1 MKVFSHLSRTL
12 ILCAA
17 VGILAGCAT
26 ASKPDSM
33 VAVPAETLTRHAK
46 TVSVSTLGGK
56 ETSSVGKSQ
65 VSDAAFAQ
73 ALIASIEKTKVFS
86 AVVQG
91 AGANYMLSVAV
102 VSMDQPSF
110 GLSFTVKMETA
121 WTLKKADGSI
131 AWQEVI
137 KAENTAT
144 TSDAFVGVERLRI
157 ATEGAARK
165 SIEAGLLKISKLSL

>member
-1 MKVFSHLSRTL
+1 MNVVLNSFRTL

-17 VGILAGCAT
+17 VGVLAGCAT
-26 ASKPDSM
+26 ASKPESM
-33 VAVPAETLTRHAK
+33 VAMPADTLARHAQ
-46 TVSVSTLGGK
+46 TVAVSTVGGK
-56 ETSSVGKSQ
+56 ETSAMGKSQ
-65 VSDAAFAQ
+65 ISDAAFAQ

-91 AGANYMLSVAV
+91 AGANYTLSVGIV
-102 VSMDQPSF
+102 GLEQPSF

-121 WTLKKADGSI
+121 WSLKRADGSI

-144 TSDAFVGVERLRI
+144 TSDAFAGVERLRI
-157 ATEGAARK
+157 ANEGAARK
-165 SIEAGLLKISKLSL
+165 SIEAGLAKLSKLSL

>member
-1 MKVFSHLSRTL
+1 MKIISHTLRSL
-12 ILCAA
+12 ILCAS

-26 ASKPDSM
+26 ATKPESM
-33 VAVPAETLTRHAK
+33 VATTAETLTRHAQ
-46 TVSVSTLGGK
+46 TVAVSTVGGRD
-56 ETSSVGKSQ
+56 TSAAGKSQ
-65 VSDAAFAQ
+65 IADAAFAQ
-73 ALIASIEKTKVFS
+73 GLIASIEKTKVFS

-91 AGANYMLSVAV
+91 AVANYTLSVAI

-131 AWQEVI
+131 AWQDVI

-144 TSDAFVGVERLRI
+144 TSDAFVGTERLRI

-165 SIEAGLLKISKLSL
+165 GIEAGLAKISKLTL

>member
-1 MKVFSHLSRTL
+1 MNIAKQAFRAL

-26 ASKPDSM
+26 ATKPEAM
-33 VAVPAETLTRHAK
+33 VAAPADTLTRHPK
-46 TVSVSTLGGK
+46 TVAVSTVGGQ
-56 ETSSVGKSQ
+56 ETSSTGKSQ
-65 VSDAAFAQ
+65 IADAAFRQ
-73 ALIASIEKTKVFS
+73 ALIASIEKAKVFS

-91 AGANYMLSVAV
+91 ADANYTLSVAIV
-102 VSMDQPSF
+102 NVEQPSF

-121 WTLKKADGSI
+121 WSLKKADGSV

-144 TSDAFVGVERLRI
+144 TSDAFAGVERLRI

-165 SIEAGLLKISKLSL
+165 SIEAGLAKISKLSL

>member
-1 MKVFSHLSRTL
+1 MNIVWHTFRTL

-26 ASKPDSM
+26 ASKPESM
-33 VAVPAETLTRHAK
+33 VAAPAETLARHAK
-46 TVSVSTLGGK
+46 TVAVSTIGGK

-65 VSDAAFAQ
+65 ISDAAFAQ

-91 AGANYMLSVAV
+91 AGANYMLSVAII
-102 VSMDQPSF
+102 SIDQPSF

-121 WTLKKADGSI
+121 WTLKKADGSV

-144 TSDAFVGVERLRI
+144 TSDAFAGVERLRI
-157 ATEGAARK
+157 ANEGAARK
-165 SIEAGLLKISKLSL
+165 SIEAGLSKIAKLSL

>member
-1 MKVFSHLSRTL
+1 MNIASYAFRTL
-12 ILCAA
+12 VLCVT
-17 VGILAGCAT
+17 VGILTGCAT
-26 ASKPDSM
+26 ASKPEAM
-33 VAVPAETLTRHAK
+33 VAAPAETLTRHAQ
-46 TVSVSTLGGK
+46 TVAVSTGGGK

-65 VSDAAFAQ
+65 IADAAFAQ

-91 AGANYMLSVAV
+91 AAANYMLSVAI
-102 VSMDQPSF
+102 VSVDQPSF

-157 ATEGAARK
+157 ANEGAARK
-165 SIEAGLLKISKLSL
+165 SIEAGLAKISKLKL

>member
-1 MKVFSHLSRTL
+1 MNIISHSFRTL
-12 ILCAA
+12 ILCAS

-26 ASKPDSM
+26 ATKPEAM
-33 VAVPAETLTRHAK
+33 VAAPADALTRHAQ
-46 TVSVSTLGGK
+46 TVAVSTVGGK
-56 ETSSVGKSQ
+56 ETSSAGKSQ
-65 VSDAAFAQ
+65 ISDAAFTQ

-91 AGANYMLSVAV
+91 AGANYALSVAT
-102 VSMDQPSF
+102 VSVDQPSF

-144 TSDAFVGVERLRI
+144 TSDAFVGTERLRL

-165 SIEAGLLKISKLSL
+165 SIEAGLAKISKLSL

>member
-1 MKVFSHLSRTL
+1 MNIISHSFRTL
-12 ILCAA
+12 VLCAS

-26 ASKPDSM
+26 ATKPESM
-33 VAVPAETLTRHAK
+33 VAAPADTLTRHAQ
-46 TVSVSTLGGK
+46 TVAVSTVGGK

-65 VSDAAFAQ
+65 ISDAAFAQ

-91 AGANYMLSVAV
+91 AGANYMLSVAT
-102 VSMDQPSF
+102 VSVDQPSF

-144 TSDAFVGVERLRI
+144 TSDAFVGVERLRL

-165 SIEAGLLKISKLSL
+165 SIEAGLARISKLSL

>member
-1 MKVFSHLSRTL
+1 MNIASYAFRTL
-12 ILCAA
+12 VLCVT
-17 VGILAGCAT
+17 VGILTGCAT
-26 ASKPDSM
+26 ASKPEAM
-33 VAVPAETLTRHAK
+33 VAAPAETLTRHAQ
-46 TVSVSTLGGK
+46 TVAVSTGGGK
-56 ETSSVGKSQ
+56 ETSS
-65 VSDAAFAQ
+65 AAFAQ

-91 AGANYMLSVAV
+91 AAANYMLSVAI
-102 VSMDQPSF
+102 VSVDQPSF

-157 ATEGAARK
+157 ANEGAARK
-165 SIEAGLLKISKLSL
+165 SIEAGLAKISKLKL